1 MKKII
6 LISVLTTSII
16 LVSCTNPFTSQSQRW
31 TKWIWGAKN
40 WWAPNDIIRLK
51 SRSWDKMWSGNLQRF
66 WSWSERPN
74 WQRSGSWSRIWSWS
88 INSRFPQLTE
98 EDRQKLTDSMEARR
112 LWDTAKSDEIMKEL
126 EAKYPS
132 VFSWSTMIW
141 WLRWTWTWAIK

>member
-16 LVSCTNPFTSQSQRW
+16 LVSCTNPFTSQSQRG
-31 TKWIWGAKN
+31 TKGIGGAKN
-40 WWAPNDIIRLK
+40 GGAPNDIIRLK
-51 SRSWDKMWSGNLQRF
+51 SRSGDKMGSGNLQRF
-66 WSWSERPN
+66 GSGSERPN
-74 WQRSGSWSRIWSWS
+74 GQRSGSGSRIGSGS

-112 LWDTAKSDEIMKEL
+112 LGDTAKSDEIMKEL

-132 VFSWSTMIW
+132 VFSGSTMIGG
-141 WLRWTWTWAIK
+141 LRGTGTGAIK